1 MHNIKDIRKD
11 IDNFKN
17 TIKNRNVDVDFD
29 QILNLDEENR
39 KLIQE
44 KEKLEMEKKS
54 ISKSKDETLFEKSKE
69 ISNKIDDLSKN
80 QKNVKDQLD
89 QILSNIPNLPL
100 NDVPVG
106 KDENS
111 NKEVVKS
118 GKIKEMSFKPKSHYE
133 IGEKLNM
140 LDFDLATKTTGSRF
154 VFVKDKL
161 ASLERAIS
169 NFMID
174 THVNNNGYTEISP
187 PLMATDNTMFGTGQL
202 PKFENDQFEIKFDD
216 KNDRKFLIPTAEVIL
231 TNMVKNQILN
241 LKSLPMRLVASTP
254 CFRKE
259 AGSYGKD
266 TKGMI
271 RQHQFYKVELVSIV
285 ENNKCIEELE
295 RMTNCATKILDDL
308 QLPYRKII
316 LSTGDMGFSAEKTY
330 DIEVWLPSENKYRE
344 ISSCSSCGTFQAKR
358 MKARY
363 KNNNNENEF
372 VGTLNGRLVAS
383 TPCFRKEAGSYGK
396 DTKGMIRQHQFYKVE
411 LVSIVENN
419 KCIEELERMTNCA
432 TKILDDLQLPYRK
445 IILSTGDMGFSAEKT
460 YDIEVWLPSENKYR
474 EISSCS
480 SCGTFQA
487 KRMKARY
494 KNNNNENEFVGTLNG
509 SGLAVGRTLI
519 AILENYQTED
529 GSIIIPEK
537 LRPYM
542 NNMEKIGIN

>member
-118 GKIKEMSFKPKSHYE
+118 GEIKEMSFKPKSHYE

-231 TNMVKNQILN
+231 TNMVKNQILD
-241 LKSLPMRLVASTP
+241 LKSLPM
-254 CFRKE
+254 
-259 AGSYGKD
+259 
-266 TKGMI
+266 
-271 RQHQFYKVELVSIV
+271 
-285 ENNKCIEELE
+285 
-295 RMTNCATKILDDL
+295 
-308 QLPYRKII
+308 
-316 LSTGDMGFSAEKTY
+316 
-330 DIEVWLPSENKYRE
+330 
-344 ISSCSSCGTFQAKR
+344 
-358 MKARY
+358 
-363 KNNNNENEF
+363 
-372 VGTLNGRLVAS
+372 RLVAS

-529 GSIIIPEK
+529 GSITIPEK

>member
-118 GKIKEMSFKPKSHYE
+118 GEIKEMSFKPKSHYE

-330 DIEVWLPSENKYRE
+330 DIEVWLPSEK
-344 ISSCSSCGTFQAKR
+344 
-358 MKARY
+358 
-363 KNNNNENEF
+363 
-372 VGTLNGRLVAS
+372 
-383 TPCFRKEAGSYGK
+383 
-396 DTKGMIRQHQFYKVE
+396 
-411 LVSIVENN
+411 
-419 KCIEELERMTNCA
+419 
-432 TKILDDLQLPYRK
+432 
-445 IILSTGDMGFSAEKT
+445 
-460 YDIEVWLPSENKYR
+460 KYR

-529 GSIIIPEK
+529 GSITIPEK